1 MEFIISFLII
11 VIVTDIAA
19 LRWGFDSTDGINSL
33 EWLRKQEWK
42 AVHLY

>member
-19 LRWGFDSTDGINSL
+19 LRWGRDSTDGINSL
-33 EWLRKQEWK
+33 EWLRRQQWR
-42 AVHLY
+42 AIHLA